1 MFNTKAQFQKHI
13 LSPLSQGGPNFA
25 KPLRAF
31 LQAYCLRRTEQRLEL
46 PKSTQEVISLELAT
60 EERNLYDQVIDQTR
74 KKADSLVSQ
83 GKTIQ
88 RYNVLFT
95 AILQMRILC
104 NVGTLNP
111 STETSSDFLRN
122 QSGNTW
128 CERCSASDGDTS
140 ILLASFQ
147 FCPDCCRPLHLASPK
162 RELSP
167 SPGPNGPVMNGS
179 RTPESPSQFL
189 SQSLLAR
196 QTSGL
201 STKLSAVVQ
210 NVSSEMLDAKQ

>member
-1 MFNTKAQFQKHI
+1 MFTTKAQFQKHI
-13 LSPLSQGGPNFA
+13 LSPLSQGGSNFA

-46 PKSTQEVISLELAT
+46 PKSTQEVMSLKLAT
-60 EERNLYDQVIDQTR
+60 EERDLYDQVVDQTK

-104 NVGTLNP
+104 NIGTLNP
-111 STETSSDFLRN
+111 STESSSDFLGN

-128 CERCSASDGDTS
+128 CERCFARDGDTS

-147 FCPDCCRPLHLASPK
+147 FCPDCCRPLHLASPNP
-162 RELSP
+162 ELSP

-179 RTPESPSQFL
+179 RTPESRSQLLSLRFL
-189 SQSLLAR
+189 THQPN
-196 QTSGL
+196 GL
-201 STKLSAVVQ
+201 STKLSAIVQ
-210 NVSSEMLDAKQ
+210 NVSSDMLDAKQ